1 MRSTWYMESKL
12 KHLCELIN
20 AHSWPSSDV
29 GKWRREPGIH
39 IGTKEAIFSSEGIRL
54 AGEVLYEKIIKINPP
69 VDAIAGDGVG
79 GAALAITTSIVAGY
93 KGKKITPLNV
103 RIKSELARNK
113 LLIEGSNS
121 LPNGANIVVVDDT
134 IDTGRSINRVI
145 EVIEDLGYKVVAAI
159 FLVSKQD
166 SAIIDFNKKGIQS
179 TSLLRLEEINPLESQ
194 PKMEAYHG

>member
-1 MRSTWYMESKL
+1 MESKL
-12 KHLCELIN
+12 KSLCELIS

-54 AGEVLYEKIIKINPP
+54 TGELLYEKITNMNHSVI
-69 VDAIAGDGVG
+69 AIAGDGVG
-79 GAALAITTSIVAGY
+79 GAALAISTSITAGY
-93 KGKKITPLNV
+93 KGKKIIPLNV

-134 IDTGRSINRVI
+134 IDTGRSISRVI
-145 EVIEDLGYKVVAAI
+145 EVIEDLGYKVVAAL
-159 FLVSKQD
+159 FLVSRQD
-166 SAIIDFNKKGIQS
+166 DAIIELNKKGIHA
-179 TSLLRLEEINPLESQ
+179 TSLLKLEEMNPLDSRPE
-194 PKMEAYHG
+194 MEAYHG